1 MRVYNSRCKS
11 KILYR
16 VIVMAKDM
24 RLTLLLDFYGGLLT
38 EKQVSALRSY
48 YDQDLSLSEIAAEM
62 GISRQGVRAF
72 LSQGE
77 KHLRAFE
84 EKLGLAARFEEITS
98 GLAEMRDIISK
109 DGDLAR
115 LAAIIDRISDII

>member
-1 MRVYNSRCKS
+1 
-11 KILYR
+11 
-16 VIVMAKDM
+16 MAKDM
-24 RLTLLLDFYGGLLT
+24 RLALLLDFYGGLLT
-38 EKQVSALRSY
+38 EKQVSALESY

-77 KHLRAFE
+77 KHLREFE
-84 EKLGLAARFEEITS
+84 EKLGLAARFEEITE
-98 GLAEMRDIISK
+98 GLAEMKEIISGGE
-109 DGDLAR
+109 DTVR